1 MTQLREKKEIAYEF
15 EICCTRKGED
25 SMNKSMHFS
34 TSRPRVIVEVVGLTI
49 LQSLD

>member
-1 MTQLREKKEIAYEF
+1 MTQLREKTYEF